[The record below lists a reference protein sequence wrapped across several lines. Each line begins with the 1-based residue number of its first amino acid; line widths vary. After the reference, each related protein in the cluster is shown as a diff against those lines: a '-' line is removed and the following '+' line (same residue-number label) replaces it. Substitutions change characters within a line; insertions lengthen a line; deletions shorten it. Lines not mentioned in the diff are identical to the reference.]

1 MVQYLLHAGCPCS
14 FPMGKHAQDS
24 ESCYLFNV
32 SDLQLFPG
40 TKRFMVMSSIN
51 MLLMSPREVHQSECI
66 ALTVLGWT
74 SKAAVNPLPLFT
86 KAFTFFLSTCLPP
99 VIQTHKET
107 ESGFYSHTPHQ
118 KAFVLALCLYTN
130 KGISTVHHIL
140 PQRKQIMLAFVCRVL
155 NLYPRVLNNYPSPNL
170 LWF

>member
-14 FPMGKHAQDS
+14 FPTGEHVQDS
-24 ESCYLFNV
+24 KSCYLFKV

-40 TKRFMVMSSIN
+40 TKKFKVMSSVN

-99 VIQTHKET
+99 VIQHTGKWRVVSTHIHLTKKPLYRL
-107 ESGFYSHTPHQ
+107 S
-118 KAFVLALCLYTN
+118 LCLHTN
-130 KGISTVHHIL
+130 KRINTLHRIL
-140 PQRKQIMLAFVCRVL
+140 PQRTQIMLASVC
-155 NLYPRVLNNYPSPNL
+155 SPKSVSQSAKQL
-170 LWF
+170 SLT